1 MKNRANIIS
10 FKNQRKRVCFFYK
23 CVILYLE
30 YLIVIASGSC
40 SLPVQYKL
48 SKRRKPALKDDY
60 LITLHTVQETDGD
73 KDIIEMTARAS
84 LRGEG
89 DDYYITYTDEDGDL
103 EGCVTTL
110 HVENGSCITISR
122 NGSYNSHMIVEKN
135 VRHISHHTTPYG
147 SFSLGVSAL
156 NISSKMKRSGGT
168 LDFRYCT
175 DIDMHPLGE
184 IQFNIKLEQC
194 RSGV

>member
-1 MKNRANIIS
+1 M
-10 FKNQRKRVCFFYK
+10 
-23 CVILYLE
+23 
-30 YLIVIASGSC
+30 
-40 SLPVQYKL
+40 
-48 SKRRKPALKDDY
+48 KDDY

-73 KDIIEMTARAS
+73 RDIIEMTARAS

-122 NGSYNSHMIVEKN
+122 KGQCDSHMIVEKN
-135 VRHISHHTTPYG
+135 VRHISHHITPYG

-156 NISSKMKRSGGT
+156 AIDSKMKKNGGT
-168 LDFRYCT
+168 LNFRYCT
-175 DIDMHPLGE
+175 DIDMRPLGE
-184 IQFNIKLEQC
+184 IEFDITLEK
-194 RSGV
+194 RPLS

>member
-1 MKNRANIIS
+1 MKVDN
-10 FKNQRKRVCFFYK
+10 
-23 CVILYLE
+23 
-30 YLIVIASGSC
+30 
-40 SLPVQYKL
+40 
-48 SKRRKPALKDDY
+48 

-73 KDIIEMTARAS
+73 KDILDMTARAS
-84 LRGEG
+84 LRGGE

-103 EGCVTTL
+103 EGCETTL

-122 NGSYNSHMIVEKN
+122 KGSYNSHMIVEKN

-156 NISSKMKRSGGT
+156 NISSKIKKGGGT
-168 LDFRYCT
+168 LDFSYCT

-184 IQFNIKLEQC
+184 IEFNNSAAQPFDGAGKDI
-194 RSGV
+194 